1 MLVIDWIK
9 QFFGLGSV
17 DQNHN
22 NTASTAQHA
31 IEEVI
36 VKEETTETTA
46 VRKTADE
53 LSQMTKKQ
61 LEEYANSIGV
71 EVDIKKTKANIIDS
85 LL

>member
-9 QFFGLGSV
+9 QFFGLG
-17 DQNHN
+17 N
-22 NTASTAQHA
+22 NFHKQDFESMDVETAIQTAVQPISTA
-31 IEEVI
+31 
-36 VKEETTETTA
+36 ETTA

-61 LEEYANSIGV
+61 LEEYAKSIGV